1 VARAK
6 VSADVASLEASVEP
20 KGSAWAWTLFAIT
33 LSGAR
38 LRRSSGRSTFATSA
52 SAMAGA
58 VAAARRV
65 GFKVASGNDRVATFS
80 RIGWRTWTEP
90 SLREVRERIA
100 EAKALA
106 ARYGEERKRRELLER
121 VLAREIPPAKP
132 EPVAEAPAAP
142 AAVQRW
148 TERRESYRPAGE
160 PIDPK
165 RYGVEIIEE
174 RAARPFVERHHYS
187 ASFPAARLSVGLFR
201 AGEGLVGTAVFAVP
215 TSNAIAQRRVGVD
228 AAAAVVLGRFVLRDD
243 VEANG
248 ETWFLARA
256 FRALRRELQ
265 DVRAVVS
272 YSDPFARST
281 AAGAV
286 VMPGHVG
293 TIYQAFNAAYLGRT
307 RPERL
312 ILCADGRSL
321 AARTLSKLR
330 NDERGAAGAYRQL
343 LQAGAP
349 RRVLG
354 ESGPVYVER
363 ALACGAFRAL
373 RHPGQHV
380 YGWALDPAI
389 ALARAGPYPKR
400 AA

>member
-1 VARAK
+1 M
-6 VSADVASLEASVEP
+6 
-20 KGSAWAWTLFAIT
+20 
-33 LSGAR
+33 
-38 LRRSSGRSTFATSA
+38 TS
-52 SAMAGA
+52 
-58 VAAARRV
+58 
-65 GFKVASGNDRVATFS
+65 D
-80 RIGWRTWTEP
+80 
-90 SLREVRERIA
+90 
-100 EAKALA
+100 
-106 ARYGEERKRRELLER
+106 
-121 VLAREIPPAKP
+121 
-132 EPVAEAPAAP
+132 APAAP

-148 TERRESYRPAGE
+148 TERRDAYRPAGE
-160 PIDPK
+160 PIDAR
-165 RYGVEIIEE
+165 RYGVEIVEE
-174 RAARPFVERHHYS
+174 RDARPFVERHHYS

-215 TSNAIAQRRVGVD
+215 TSNAIAQRRAGVA

-256 FRALRRELQ
+256 FRELRQALPEVQ
-265 DVRAVVS
+265 AVVS
-272 YSDPFARST
+272 YSDPLARST

-293 TIYQAFNAAYLGRT
+293 TIYQAFNATYLGRT

-312 ILCADGRSL
+312 VLRQDGRSV

-330 NDERGAAGAYRQL
+330 NDERGAEGAYRQL
-343 LQAGAP
+343 VQAGAP

-354 ESGPVYVER
+354 ESGPAYVER

-380 YGWALDPAI
+380 YGWALDPGV
-389 ALARAGPYPKR
+389 ALARVGPYPKR